1 MRLFRRTP
9 LFRRTLLFRETLGA
23 GRAGRKASRAERLA
37 AERTARAEATLVR
50 TEQEI
55 HDLADEVRR
64 DLKGTS
70 RKG

>member
-9 LFRRTLLFRETLGA
+9 LFRTTLLFRETLGA
-23 GRAGRKASRAERLA
+23 GRADRKASRAERLA
-37 AERTARAEATLVR
+37 AEQTAHAEATLVR
-50 TEQEI
+50 TEQQI

-64 DLKGTS
+64 DLKKSS

>member
-1 MRLFRRTP
+1 MRFFGRTQLFRK
-9 LFRRTLLFRETLGA
+9 TLRA

-37 AERTARAEATLVR
+37 AERTARAETTLVR

-64 DLKGTS
+64 GLKGTS

>member
-1 MRLFRRTP
+1 MRFFGRTQLFRK
-9 LFRRTLLFRETLGA
+9 TLRA

-37 AERTARAEATLVR
+37 AERTARAETTLVR

-64 DLKGTS
+64 DLKGAS

>member
-1 MRLFRRTP
+1 MRFFGRTQLFRK
-9 LFRRTLLFRETLGA
+9 TLRA

-37 AERTARAEATLVR
+37 AERTARAETTLVR

-64 DLKGTS
+64 DLKGSS